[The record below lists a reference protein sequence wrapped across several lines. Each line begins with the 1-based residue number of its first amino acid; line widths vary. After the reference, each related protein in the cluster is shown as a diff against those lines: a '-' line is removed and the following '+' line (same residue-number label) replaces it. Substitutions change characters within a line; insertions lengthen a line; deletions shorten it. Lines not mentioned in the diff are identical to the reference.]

1 MFNETDNNQNNHYY
15 SEQDYEKQDQ
25 EQDSNELDNDNSS
38 HYYSQGDTSEEDV
51 DFHSDYLDSPY
62 DSQEEKRSYLREN
75 FDNDYLEESEEDSE
89 DLEDINDA
97 EDYNDL
103 ERSDVQY
110 LNDSTLEEFDDFD
123 DATFSDNADKNTES
137 FENFDEEITDFD
149 DLEQLDEPRRTS
161 FLSDVN
167 DPMEHDRQAQ
177 TFENI
182 ESQENLQE
190 EIVEDYENNTDVD
203 SINNSA
209 CEEEQQFNNDIEE
222 VEMSEEVEEEKT
234 QVVKSKEEL
243 KEEVRR
249 KYMVTNDG
257 NINIA
262 KIMVLGVG
270 GGGNNAVNRMID
282 LGVNTAQFVA
292 INTDMQALYLSHCN
306 PEDRYQIGAEET
318 KGLGAGANPEVGER
332 AAEESRELIENLVDG
347 VDLLFIT
354 AGMGGGTGSGAA
366 PVIAKIAK
374 EKGCLTVAVVT
385 KPFFF
390 EGATRIKN
398 AERAIANLKKYVD
411 TIIIIPNDK
420 LIEALRPDTPMEDAL
435 KYADDTLRQGICG
448 IADLIATPSLINLD
462 FADVKT
468 ILKGS
473 GLTHMG
479 VGRAKGEDRII
490 EAVKEAVSSP
500 LLETTIEGARGVI
513 LNVTGGK
520 DLTITQVREAAG
532 SIREI
537 VDESANVIFGMH
549 IKDNLQEEVIITLIA
564 TGFEPNN
571 NDVND
576 DNTRAYNGGRFNN
589 PRQETPRQNF
599 SAYTVPRSEPDPYT
613 APDRQWQRVQPVQPA
628 QQAQTER
635 QAPQYNQQQRQTQEL
650 HQTQQPY
657 TPRASVVE
665 TPMPTHEEYKE
676 EHSSNEKKGLPSFV
690 TRIFG
695 GKKKNQ

>member
-15 SEQDYEKQDQ
+15 SEQDYGNEEQN
-25 EQDSNELDNDNSS
+25 QDSGEPDNIT
-38 HYYSQGDTSEEDV
+38 HYYSQGENSEENV
-51 DFHSDYLDSPY
+51 DFHSDYLDSPCVG
-62 DSQEEKRSYLREN
+62 QEENHSYLKEN
-75 FDNDYLEESEEDSE
+75 FDNDYLEKDNGISE
-89 DLEDINDA
+89 DAKGNEDI
-97 EDYNDL
+97 EDYDDL
-103 ERSDVQY
+103 SSDNVQY
-110 LNDSTLEEFDDFD
+110 LDDPTLEEFDDFD
-123 DATFSDNADKNTES
+123 DFDDANFSDDAEKNTET

-149 DLEQLDEPRRTS
+149 DLENLDEPRRTS
-161 FLSDVN
+161 FLSEVDE
-167 DPMEHDRQAQ
+167 PSEL
-177 TFENI
+177 E
-182 ESQENLQE
+182 EQENSYE
-190 EIVEDYENNTDVD
+190 KAEDYIQDAKVD
-203 SINNSA
+203 NEDIYT
-209 CEEEQQFNNDIEE
+209 CEEEQQFNEDIEE
-222 VEMSEEVEEEKT
+222 VEVKEETQKEKT
-234 QVVKSKEEL
+234 QEEI
-243 KEEVRR
+243 KEEVRK
-249 KYMVTNDG
+249 KYMVIDNG
-257 NINIA
+257 NLNIA

-292 INTDMQALYLSHCN
+292 INTDIQALMLSHCN

-398 AERAIANLKKYVD
+398 AEKAIANLKKYVD

-420 LIEALRPDTPMEDAL
+420 LMEALRPDTPMEDAL

-479 VGRAKGEDRII
+479 VGRAKGENRII

-520 DLTITQVREAAG
+520 DLTLMQVKEAA
-532 SIREI
+532 SSVREI
-537 VDESANVIFGMH
+537 VDSSANVIFGMH
-549 IKDNLQEEVIITLIA
+549 IKENLQEEVIITLIA
-564 TGFEPNN
+564 TGFEPV
-571 NDVND
+571 DSEAND
-576 DNTRAYNGGRFNN
+576 DNTRAYNGLYNSQN
-589 PRQETPRQNF
+589 QATPRQNF
-599 SAYTVPRSEPDPYT
+599 SAYTVHRSEPDPYT
-613 APDRQWQRVQPVQPA
+613 APDRQWQRVQP
-628 QQAQTER
+628 EKEN
-635 QAPQYNQQQRQTQEL
+635 PQYNQQPRQPQQAYQPQQP

-657 TPRASVVE
+657 TPRANVVE
-665 TPMPTHEEYKE
+665 QPIPPKEEYPE
-676 EHSSNEKKGLPSFV
+676 EHTTSEKKGLPSFV

>member
-1 MFNETDNNQNNHYY
+1 MVENSMFNETDNNQNNHYY
-15 SEQDYEKQDQ
+15 SEQDYNEE
-25 EQDSNELDNDNSS
+25 EQIQGNGEADNDNVS
-38 HYYSQGDTSEEDV
+38 HYYSQEDSNDEDV
-51 DFHSDYLDSPY
+51 DFHSDYLDNTY
-62 DSQEEKRSYLREN
+62 DSQEEKRSYLEEN
-75 FDNDYLEESEEDSE
+75 FDNDYLEEDFENNEDSE
-89 DLEDINDA
+89 DSE
-97 EDYNDL
+97 EV
-103 ERSDVQY
+103 RY
-110 LNDSTLEEFDDFD
+110 LNDAQTEEFENFD
-123 DATFSDNADKNTES
+123 DATFSDDAEKNTED

-149 DLEQLDEPRRTS
+149 DLESFDEPRRTS
-161 FLSDVN
+161 FLGNVDEPSEYEEQPEAID
-167 DPMEHDRQAQ
+167 
-177 TFENI
+177 NI
-182 ESQENLQE
+182 ESNENPYE
-190 EIVEDYENNTDVD
+190 ETVEDNEDDTKLD
-203 SINNSA
+203 SRNDYSYKD
-209 CEEEQQFNNDIEE
+209 EEEQQFNDDVKDIDETEQVEEIEE
-222 VEMSEEVEEEKT
+222 VEETHIEKT
-234 QVVKSKEEL
+234 QEEI

-249 KYMVTNDG
+249 KYMVIDNG
-257 NINIA
+257 NLNIA

-292 INTDMQALYLSHCN
+292 INTDIQALMLSHCN

-398 AERAIANLKKYVD
+398 AEKAIANLKKYVD

-420 LIEALRPDTPMEDAL
+420 LMEALRPDTPMEDAL

-479 VGRAKGEDRII
+479 VGRAKGENRII

-520 DLTITQVREAAG
+520 DLTLMQVKEAA
-532 SIREI
+532 SSVREI
-537 VDESANVIFGMH
+537 VDSSANVIFGMH

-564 TGFEPNN
+564 TGFDSTDNE
-571 NDVND
+571 VND
-576 DNTRAYNGGRFNN
+576 DNTRAYNGLFNSQKQES
-589 PRQETPRQNF
+589 PRQDF

-613 APDRQWQRVQPVQPA
+613 APDRQWQRVQPEKE
-628 QQAQTER
+628 T
-635 QAPQYNQQQRQTQEL
+635 QYNQQLRQPQQSY
-650 HQTQQPY
+650 QTQQPY
-657 TPRASVVE
+657 TPRANAVE
-665 TPMPTHEEYKE
+665 QPMQNHEEYQE

-695 GKKKNQ
+695 GKKKN